1 MSAASPRPSR
11 RQVLRIALA
20 AATLSVTSQL
30 GAALRRA
37 PKEDPAA
44 SDPASPA
51 PFPAKGSV
59 LVLLGT
65 KGGPTPSPLRAAAA
79 NALVIDGQP

>member
-1 MSAASPRPSR
+1 MTTFQPSR
-11 RQVLRIALA
+11 SRRALLRTAFVASALTAVGQLDA
-20 AATLSVTSQL
+20 AARPAVRHTS
-30 GAALRRA
+30 AKPHSA
-37 PKEDPAA
+37 P
-44 SDPASPA
+44 PA

-79 NALVIDGQP
+79 NALVIDG